1 MKGVRARVLAAVA
14 AFACAITLVLAA
26 SGCGGG
32 GKGGGRTV
40 VVFWQFFPTEQVQPV
55 LDEFEKLHPDVDV
68 QMEQLTWQSGLEK
81 ITAAVAAG
89 TVPDLCELGSTWFP
103 RFAAQGA
110 LADWSDSAGALASD
124 YLLFDMTRSGGKTY
138 GLPWL
143 VGSRALF
150 WNKELF
156 AKAGVD
162 TTREP
167 ETWPELLEAVRRVNA
182 LGGGVAGYG
191 ANAGERYVLFK
202 KFMPYAWSNDGA
214 ILTEDLTRSAFDS
227 PQNVEALDYYLT
239 LAKQGR
245 VDRQDQLD
253 EAFLAGKLGAQ
264 ISGAWLLKKIPAQ
277 APALR
282 YGVSLVPM
290 PSADR
295 GAHRSFAG
303 GEILVSFNASKQK
316 AAAWQLARFLA
327 SKDQAMKVA
336 LVNRGVQ
343 PAARGAVD
351 DPAYV
356 ERPGE
361 RKLLE
366 QLATSVP
373 TPNHPDWL
381 DMEQAIEDE
390 VEQALYGK
398 KTAAAAVKAASL
410 RIDQVIAKSAQA
422 ASSTSSGAAPGAH

>member
-1 MKGVRARVLAAVA
+1 MNGRRIGRVA
-14 AFACAITLVLAA
+14 AMLALIVAFALA
-26 SGCGGG
+26 GCGGG
-32 GKGGGRTV
+32 GKSGGKTV

-55 LDEFEKLHPDVDV
+55 LDEFERLHPDIDV

-103 RFAAQGA
+103 RFASQGA
-110 LADWSDSAGALASD
+110 LVDWSDSAASLASD
-124 YLLFDMTRSGGKTY
+124 YLLFDMTQSGGKTY

-156 AKAGVD
+156 ARAGID
-162 TTREP
+162 TTRAP
-167 ETWPELLEAVRRVNA
+167 ETWPELLEASRRVNA
-182 LGGGVAGYG
+182 LGGGIAGYG

-202 KFMPYAWSNDGA
+202 KFMPYAWSNGGA
-214 ILTEDLTRSAFDS
+214 LLDAELTKSAFDS

-253 EAFLAGKLGAQ
+253 EAFLQGKLGAQ

-277 APALR
+277 APTLR
-282 YGVSLVPM
+282 YGVSLVPK
-290 PSADR
+290 PAADR
-295 GAHRSFAG
+295 GTHASFAG
-303 GEILVSFNASKQK
+303 GEILVSFGASKQK

-336 LVNRGVQ
+336 LVNRAVQ
-343 PAARGAVD
+343 PAAKGAVD

-361 RKLLE
+361 RTLLE
-366 QLATSVP
+366 QLSSAVP
-373 TPNHPDWL
+373 TPNHPAWL
-381 DMEQAIEDE
+381 DMESAIEDE

-398 KTAAAAVKAASL
+398 KSAAEAVRAASA
-410 RIDQVIAKSAQA
+410 RIDQALAK
-422 ASSTSSGAAPGAH
+422 

>member
-1 MKGVRARVLAAVA
+1 MIGRRTRAARALLAGRAIA
-14 AFACAITLVLAA
+14 SFALALVLATA
-26 SGCGGG
+26 GCGGG
-32 GKGGGRTV
+32 GGGGKTV

-55 LDEFEKLHPDVDV
+55 LDEFERLHPDIDV

-110 LADWSDSAGALASD
+110 LLDWSDSAGALAGD
-124 YLLFDMTRSGGKTY
+124 YLLFDMAQSGGKTY

-156 AKAGVD
+156 AKAGID
-162 TTREP
+162 TTRDP
-167 ETWPELLEAVRRVNA
+167 ETWPELLEAARRVNG

-202 KFMPYAWSNDGA
+202 KFMPYAWSNGGALLTADG
-214 ILTEDLTRSAFDS
+214 TKSAFDS

-239 LAKQGR
+239 LAKHGR

-253 EAFLAGKLGAQ
+253 EAFLQGKLGAQ
-264 ISGAWLLKKIPAQ
+264 ISGAWLLKKIPTQ
-277 APALR
+277 APNLR
-282 YGVSLVPM
+282 YGVALVPK
-290 PSADR
+290 PSAEA
-295 GAHRSFAG
+295 GTHASFAG

-316 AAAWQLARFLA
+316 AAAWRLARFLA
-327 SKDQAMKVA
+327 SKEQAMKVA
-336 LVNRGVQ
+336 LVNRAVQ
-343 PAARGAVD
+343 PAATGALD

-356 ERPGE
+356 DRPGE

-366 QLATSVP
+366 QLASAVP
-373 TPNHPDWL
+373 TPNHPEWL
-381 DMEQAIEDE
+381 TMEQAIEDE

-398 KTAAAAVKAASL
+398 KTAAQAVTAAS
-410 RIDQVIAKSAQA
+410 RKIDA
-422 ASSTSSGAAPGAH
+422 ALAGAAGK